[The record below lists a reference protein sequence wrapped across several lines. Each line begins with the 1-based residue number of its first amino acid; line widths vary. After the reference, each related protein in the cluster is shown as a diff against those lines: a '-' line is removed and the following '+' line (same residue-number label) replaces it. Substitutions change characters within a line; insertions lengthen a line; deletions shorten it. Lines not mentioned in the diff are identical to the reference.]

1 MTQHPNSTCFPS
13 QHFSFICEGNGVFN
27 LCRFV
32 LHYAWLQ
39 KKLTNLDSWIYLK
52 FPAQHENNNLNQ
64 YDCSIFLL
72 TLERPTINDGV
83 LDSEVEGELLGLI
96 EEEDLLSAL

>member
-1 MTQHPNSTCFPS
+1 MAMTQHPSSTCSLS

-32 LHYAWLQ
+32 
-39 KKLTNLDSWIYLK
+39 
-52 FPAQHENNNLNQ
+52 
-64 YDCSIFLL
+64 
-72 TLERPTINDGV
+72 
-83 LDSEVEGELLGLI
+83 SEVEGELLGLI